1 MKKRYSSPMTKTIVV
16 TSSPIL
22 QGSRVYTDDPQD
34 VGAALVK
41 KNPTSYNVWDDDWST
56 ASE

>member
-22 QGSRVYTDDPQD
+22 QGSR
-34 VGAALVK
+34 ALAPVQRLVS
-41 KNPTSYNVWDDDWST
+41 NRIFILRNV
-56 ASE
+56 